1 MRWLQIVVERS
12 DERTTLTVNDEMCE
26 IAGKIFLA
34 EKNIK
39 GTFNVSTMEK
49 DDILPPKAP
58 GALMFKPYQILFI
71 GGVPRAQLS
80 NKNRRTKCGST
91 TYYITD
97 IPSILGCMKGDVRVG
112 CNNDCDSLVCN
123 NGGHCTVQWY
133 NYNPPNKDPTSCDC
147 SKTSYGG
154 SNCHKDDGVRFIGL
168 SAILF
173 NMPRRLVLNC
183 ASDEQTFQFAFA
195 PTLGNHQIQRLATI
209 YFDDNR
215 QFQVTLNQNDSITV
229 SIVNPNNYSAKMWT
243 FAGNFSDGYRHF
255 FQSTFTQQDPI
266 LVLVDSEKKY
276 LDDDIR
282 LHLADA
288 RAFYFAKQGIVQFST
303 WTPPVAPVN
312 FVNVTVASSPP
323 WETICCFQAIPAI
336 PVDQDEE
343 LLLEN
348 RLKIEQSTNV
358 KVNINEAYFQSIIAE
373 SKEARMKAVDYELE
387 NKEYKARVTILEQH
401 ITQLENIISSS
412 KVDIQKIIQESYSGL
427 EFVKEDVV
435 KNMSKFAYLMELKV
449 KLDAE
454 LETYRLLLD
463 AGQIRIDHQQNA
475 HHHHTARSFVKEGQ
489 SKEDVQIDEVN
500 LDGKYICLTNKG
512 TKEFNLGSW
521 LIEAHAGN
529 NKREFKFSASQ
540 KVMPGKSLKIWSPNM
555 GGTPNSPNSI
565 VLVGAPWP
573 SGDRIHVKLFNTHGH
588 ERAWHESY
596 YEEEASYSAIDH
608 TQHHDEIV
616 STNNAIINEF

>member
-34 EKNIK
+34 ENNIR
-39 GTFNVSTMEK
+39 GAFDVSTMEK

-154 SNCHKDDGVRFIGL
+154 SNCHKDDGVVFIGQ

-173 NMPRRLVLNC
+173 TMPRRLVLNC

-276 LDDDIR
+276 LDDEIR

-288 RAFYFAKQGIVQFST
+288 RAFYFGGLPIQSKPAKFVHETTINHYYRGCMSTQERNGPPPLELIELVSTTVASSPSTRQGIVQFPPWTPPVRPVNFVNVTVASSPPTRQGIVQFST

-323 WETICCFQAIPAI
+323 
-336 PVDQDEE
+336 
-343 LLLEN
+343 
-348 RLKIEQSTNV
+348 S
-358 KVNINEAYFQSIIAE
+358 
-373 SKEARMKAVDYELE
+373 M
-387 NKEYKARVTILEQH
+387 
-401 ITQLENIISSS
+401 
-412 KVDIQKIIQESYSGL
+412 
-427 EFVKEDVV
+427 
-435 KNMSKFAYLMELKV
+435 
-449 KLDAE
+449 
-454 LETYRLLLD
+454 
-463 AGQIRIDHQQNA
+463 QI
-475 HHHHTARSFVKEGQ
+475 
-489 SKEDVQIDEVN
+489 
-500 LDGKYICLTNKG
+500 
-512 TKEFNLGSW
+512 
-521 LIEAHAGN
+521 
-529 NKREFKFSASQ
+529 
-540 KVMPGKSLKIWSPNM
+540 
-555 GGTPNSPNSI
+555 
-565 VLVGAPWP
+565 
-573 SGDRIHVKLFNTHGH
+573 
-588 ERAWHESY
+588 
-596 YEEEASYSAIDH
+596 
-608 TQHHDEIV
+608 
-616 STNNAIINEF
+616 